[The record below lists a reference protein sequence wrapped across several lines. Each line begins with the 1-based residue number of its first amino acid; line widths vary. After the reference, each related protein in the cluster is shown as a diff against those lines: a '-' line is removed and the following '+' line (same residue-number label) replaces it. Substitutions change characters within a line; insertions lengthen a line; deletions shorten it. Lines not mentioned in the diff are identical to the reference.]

1 MIPCVTMKKSFL
13 SLFILC
19 LLFMQVGHARYDE
32 TLPKGVRLIAVR
44 QVKTSN
50 ISDLR
55 NHSGTI
61 ESYGVDYDLDLK
73 SLQSV
78 DGLSEVINYL
88 KDENPALHDNL
99 HFGSFNFNVKA
110 SANVTGFGLGL
121 GLTDKLTIYSIIPY
135 YRASVNVRQTQTR
148 GANYQEVNRLQKEQ
162 NKDGLQVDLN
172 SLDIEV
178 NDSFIQGAIQ
188 NFYGYQPLGH
198 WEAKG
203 LGDIELGIK
212 YRIKEWNR
220 AGLLVSFGAL
230 LPTGREDNPDIIQDF
245 GFGTG
250 HLGTFLETGVGASFG
265 YDHELNFWVR
275 GEHHLQKNRALR
287 PQASAGDLTD
297 EKNIYKVSP
306 GTKIQ
311 LAPSYNYFIN
321 DWLDLEAGV
330 LYEKKFKTNYDS
342 DSQENDELLESISG
356 YESTML
362 SGVLNFST
370 VKLFQKKRFAAPL
383 KLSLRVDD
391 TLKGTN
397 VPDMTLY
404 SMELRL
410 FF

>member
-1 MIPCVTMKKSFL
+1 MRY
-13 SLFILC
+13 LFIPFFIFC
-19 LLFMQVGHARYDE
+19 LVYTQISHARYDE

-44 QVKTSN
+44 QVKTSD

-55 NHSGTI
+55 NHSGAI

-78 DGLSEVINYL
+78 DGISEVINYL
-88 KDENPALHDNL
+88 KDENPALYDNL

-110 SANVTGFGLGL
+110 KANVTGFGLGL
-121 GLTDKLTIYSIIPY
+121 GITDKLTLYSIIPY
-135 YRASVNVRQTQTR
+135 YRASVNVRQTQSR
-148 GANYQEVNRLQKEQ
+148 GANYQEVNDLQDKQ
-162 NKDGLQVDLN
+162 NKDGLKVDLN
-172 SLDIEV
+172 SLNIEV
-178 NDSFIQGAIQ
+178 NDSFIQSAIQ

-198 WEAKG
+198 WESKG

-212 YRIKEWNR
+212 YRIKEWDS
-220 AGLLVSFGAL
+220 AGLLVSIGAL

-250 HLGTFLETGVGASFG
+250 HLGTFLETGVGASLG
-265 YDHELNFWVR
+265 YDHEVNFWLR
-275 GEHHLQKNRALR
+275 GEYHLKNNRALR

-297 EKNIYKVSP
+297 EKNIYRISP
-306 GTKIQ
+306 GAKIQ
-311 LAPSYNYFIN
+311 MAPSYNYFFN
-321 DWLDLEAGV
+321 DWVDFEVGA
-330 LYEKKFKTNYDS
+330 LYEKKFKTNYES

-356 YESTML
+356 FESTML
-362 SGVLNFST
+362 TGVLNFST
-370 VKLFQKKRFAAPL
+370 VKLFQKKKFAAPV
-383 KLSLRVDD
+383 KLSLKVDE